1 MPTLIIAS
9 KLDIAAENIAK
20 HLIQTNGFKSL
31 SDTLLRSNDVFLKHI
46 ESESVYTENLGVDFE
61 PSIVIFASRH
71 RSESGEPTL
80 TVHWTGNTTSQA
92 ELGGKPRSLSFTDP
106 PRLRAA
112 LLKLDEAREVRK
124 LDYAVTVEATH
135 HGPTELGVPTLFIE
149 IGSSE
154 RQWQDT
160 EAAAAASQA
169 IWAAATSPSPGKMA
183 VGFGGGH
190 YCSKYCLA
198 IRNDGYGFSHI
209 FSKYF
214 FGDYDERMV
223 HMAYERTRGECQTA
237 VIDWKG
243 IRGPDRAKLLETLK
257 SMNVEVVRV

>member
-1 MPTLIIAS
+1 MPALIIAS
-9 KLDIAAENIAK
+9 KRDVAAENIAK
-20 HLIQTNGFKSL
+20 HLIRANDFEPVSENL
-31 SDTLLRSNDVFLKHI
+31 FRSNDIFLKHV
-46 ESESVYTENLGVDFE
+46 ESESVYTDEPGVDFE

-92 ELGGKPRSLSFTDP
+92 ELGGIPKSLAFTDP

-112 LLKLDEAREVRK
+112 LLRLDEAREARK
-124 LDYAVTVEATH
+124 LNYAVTLEATH

-149 IGSSE
+149 IGSTE
-154 RQWQDT
+154 KQWQDT
-160 EAAAAASQA
+160 EAAAAASHA
-169 IWAAATSPSPGKMA
+169 IWTAAASPSPGKMA

-190 YCSKYCLA
+190 YCDKYCLA
-198 IRNDGYGFSHI
+198 IRKDGYAFSHI

-223 HMAYERTRGECQTA
+223 RMAYERTRGECRSA

-243 IRGPDRAKLLETLK
+243 IRGPDRARLLETLK